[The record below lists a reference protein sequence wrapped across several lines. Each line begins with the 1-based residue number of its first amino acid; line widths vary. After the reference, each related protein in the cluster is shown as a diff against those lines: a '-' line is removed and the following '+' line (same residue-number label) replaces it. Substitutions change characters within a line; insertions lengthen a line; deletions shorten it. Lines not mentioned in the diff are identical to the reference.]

1 MILADTSVWIEHLR
15 RGEPRLIAAL
25 DTGEVLIHPLIIG
38 ELAMGNLGQRG
49 TMLATLAALPQA
61 IVAQQEE
68 VLAFIEGESLFGRG
82 IGFVDASLL
91 AATRLTPG
99 ARLWTLDRR
108 LRETAESLG
117 IAA

>member
-38 ELAMGNLGQRG
+38 ELAMGNLRQRG
-49 TMLATLAALPQA
+49 SLLATLAALPQA
-61 IVAQQEE
+61 IVAQHEE
-68 VLAFIEGESLFGRG
+68 VVAFIEGESLFGRG
-82 IGFVDASLL
+82 VGFVDASLL

-108 LRETAESLG
+108 LRETAESLL